1 MSPSASEDIFVT
13 EHSAMWLMMASAW
26 MSVTLSARTPVRI
39 RNVSEGQAQSAFGT
53 RATLRTLSVT
63 AEVIDLKIS

>member
-1 MSPSASEDIFVT
+1 MG
-13 EHSAMWLMMASAW
+13 LMMASAW

>member
-1 MSPSASEDIFVT
+1 MG
-13 EHSAMWLMMASAW
+13 LMMASAW

-39 RNVSEGQAQSAFGT
+39 RNVSEGQARSAFGT